1 MADTLTFTLYRDS
14 DVHVITIAEV
24 NELIPG
30 KNFVSGVFKL
40 TEGKANLGDIV
51 FDDAMNQWEY
61 TALGDLT
68 HKEAAMVATYIKDK
82 VKARS
87 V

>member
-1 MADTLTFTLYRDS
+1 MADHITFKFYRDS
-14 DVHVITIAEV
+14 DVHTITITEV
-24 NELIPG
+24 KEVIPG
-30 KNFVSGVFKL
+30 KSVISGVFKL
-40 TEGKANLGDIV
+40 THGKTNLGNIV

-68 HKEAAMVATYIKDK
+68 HKEAAIVATFIKDK
-82 VKARS
+82 VKERS

>member
-1 MADTLTFTLYRDS
+1 MTDTLTFRLYRDS
-14 DVHVITIAEV
+14 DDYIITITEV
-24 NELIPG
+24 KELIPG

-40 TEGKANLGDIV
+40 THGKTNLGNIV

-68 HKEAAMVATYIKDK
+68 HKEAATVATYIKDK

>member
-1 MADTLTFTLYRDS
+1 MTDTLTFKLFRDS
-14 DVHVITIAEV
+14 DVHVITITEV
-24 NELIPG
+24 KGVIPG

-40 TEGKANLGDIV
+40 TEGKTNLGNIV

-68 HKEAAMVATYIKDK
+68 HKEAAVVATFIKDK

>member
-1 MADTLTFTLYRDS
+1 MADTLTFKLYRDS
-14 DVHVITIAEV
+14 DVHHITITEV
-24 NELIPG
+24 KELIPG

-40 TEGKANLGDIV
+40 THGKTNLGNIV

-68 HKEAAMVATYIKDK
+68 HKEAATVATFIKDK

>member
-1 MADTLTFTLYRDS
+1 MADHITFKLYRDS
-14 DVHVITIAEV
+14 DIHTITITEV
-24 NELIPG
+24 KEVIPG
-30 KNFVSGVFKL
+30 KSAISGVFKL
-40 TEGKANLGDIV
+40 TEGKTNLGNIV

-68 HKEAAMVATYIKDK
+68 HKEAAIVATYIKDK
-82 VKARS
+82 IKAQS